1 MRIERM
7 KTLALPL
14 VENDKQ
20 PILTAWTDQAVVGV
34 ELETSAN
41 MSPITML
48 VQPFKGKV
56 ELSGP
61 FTMKRNNFSYAVEP
75 LSANGYYEKI
85 EEELN
90 KWYLSEGLYEVTMAM
105 PDQFMDAV
113 ESLNELTISNKD
125 VSRMQL
131 SIWNNETNEYE
142 PLVDTKQVFT
152 DKVSTYFNQDG
163 ELRIEIKYGPD
174 PSGEQTKLPDIE
186 LKGGKIMI
194 EIRDLTKRY
203 GSFTALDH
211 LNLSLEEGV
220 VFGFVGANGA
230 GKSTTFSI
238 LATLLSPTSGDALI
252 NGKSVVKEPKE
263 VRKQIGY
270 MPDFFGVYDQLKV
283 DEYLDFYGA
292 SYGIQLVQRQVLIP
306 QLLELVNLTNKRYE
320 YVDLLSRGMKQRLC
334 LARALIHDP
343 KVLILDEP
351 ASGLDPRARVE
362 MRDILRNLKS
372 MGKTILISSH
382 ILPELAEMCD
392 EIGVI
397 DNGKLIAH
405 GNVAAIQA
413 QLQGEK
419 RIVLKMTD
427 RLDEVR
433 AFLEED
439 PHISS
444 IDVIDNRLE
453 IAFNYRGTDAEQVAL
468 LKKAMLAD
476 LPIYALSEEEKDL
489 EDVFMAIT
497 KGADNQ

>member
-1 MRIERM
+1 
-7 KTLALPL
+7 
-14 VENDKQ
+14 
-20 PILTAWTDQAVVGV
+20 
-34 ELETSAN
+34 
-41 MSPITML
+41 
-48 VQPFKGKV
+48 
-56 ELSGP
+56 
-61 FTMKRNNFSYAVEP
+61 
-75 LSANGYYEKI
+75 
-85 EEELN
+85 
-90 KWYLSEGLYEVTMAM
+90 
-105 PDQFMDAV
+105 
-113 ESLNELTISNKD
+113 
-125 VSRMQL
+125 
-131 SIWNNETNEYE
+131 
-142 PLVDTKQVFT
+142 
-152 DKVSTYFNQDG
+152 
-163 ELRIEIKYGPD
+163 
-174 PSGEQTKLPDIE
+174 
-186 LKGGKIMI
+186 MI

-292 SYGIQLVQRQVLIP
+292 SYGIQLAERQVLIP
-306 QLLELVNLTNKRYE
+306 QLLELVNLTSKRYE

-419 RIVLKMTD
+419 RIVLKVTD
-427 RLDEVR
+427 QLDAVR

-444 IDVIDNRLE
+444 IDVIENRLE
-453 IAFNYRGTDAEQVAL
+453 LAFNYRGTDAEQVAL
-468 LKKAMLAD
+468 LKKAMLTD